1 MNKTVSVLLSIYK
14 VEEYLEE
21 CLDSILAQSYENLEI
36 VCVDNGSPD
45 GCGKILERYAQK
57 DSRIKV
63 VTLPENKKL
72 CGGRNAG
79 LDNATG
85 DYICF
90 VDPDDWI
97 EKDHIKAMV
106 DAIENIKDPDGNPLN
121 LVVNYNAINYMI
133 TPEQDIK
140 KIFIFDTAPGIK
152 TPKDYNSYIRLE
164 TDIPMWGRLYRKS
177 FLDKWNVRFLDGFQ
191 TDNIPYTFKLMAH
204 LKYWYCIKG
213 EKNAIYWRRL
223 ITDDGAIT
231 GVVLYKNLE
240 IPDTF
245 DNLYDYLVE
254 YGAERKIR
262 IPFYLFFTLCF
273 FRHVDQPRYYEK
285 YKALMR
291 KMEDSIKT
299 SGIYTQDD
307 INLCNL
313 LLYTNGVFDFN
324 SKYFAPVPIHQTN
337 RYEREWI
344 FFHIFKFFHILKKA
358 GKTKYYIFGI
368 PILKTR
374 FKAGKTKWYLFSFIP
389 FMTVRTKEN

>member
-1 MNKTVSVLLSIYK
+1 MTKKVSVLLSIYN
-14 VEEYLEE
+14 VEKYLEE

-106 DAIENIKDPDGNPLN
+106 DAIENIKDPDGDLLN
-121 LVVNYNAINYMI
+121 LVVNFSAVSYLDENKETLFKFPNICGLKSIDEYNKFNL
-133 TPEQDIK
+133 T
-140 KIFIFDTAPGIK
+140 DTA
-152 TPKDYNSYIRLE
+152 
-164 TDIPMWGRLYRKS
+164 IPMWGRLYRKS

-191 TDNIPYTFKLMAH
+191 TDNIPYTLKLMVH

-213 EKNAIYWRRL
+213 ERNATYWRRM
-223 ITDDGAIT
+223 ITPDGSMT
-231 GVVLYKNLE
+231 NTVLNKNLE
-240 IPDTF
+240 IPDTLE
-245 DNLYDYLVE
+245 NLWDYLVE
-254 YGAERKIR
+254 HNAERKIR
-262 IPFYLFFTLCF
+262 IPFHLFWTVCYP
-273 FRHVDQPRYYEK
+273 RHIDQPRLYEK
-285 YKALMR
+285 YKALMH
-291 KMEDSIKT
+291 KMEDIIKT

-324 SKYFAPVPIHQTN
+324 SKYFAPAPICRTN

>member
-1 MNKTVSVLLSIYK
+1 MNSEKKLVSVLLSIYN
-14 VEEYLEE
+14 VEKYLEE

-57 DSRIKV
+57 DERVKV
-63 VTLPENKKL
+63 VALSENRKL

-85 DYICF
+85 DYVCF

-106 DAIENIKDPDGNPLN
+106 DAIENIKDPDGKQLN

-133 TPEQDIK
+133 QRDGDVKNIYVFDITKGFKTPE
-140 KIFIFDTAPGIK
+140 
-152 TPKDYNSYIRLE
+152 DYNKAAALE
-164 TDIPMWGRLYRKS
+164 INIPMWGRLYRKS

-191 TDNIPYTFKLMAH
+191 MDNIPYTLKLMSH

-213 EKNAIYWRRL
+213 EQNATYWRRL
-223 ITDDGAIT
+223 ITPDGAMT
-231 GVVLYKNLE
+231 NTVLYKNLE

-245 DNLYDYLVE
+245 ENLWDYLVE
-254 YGAERKIR
+254 HNAERKIR
-262 IPFYLFFTLCF
+262 IPFHNLFTLCYPHHND
-273 FRHVDQPRYYEK
+273 RPRYYEK

-291 KMEDSIKT
+291 KMEDVIKT
-299 SGIYTQDD
+299 SGIYTSDD

-313 LLYTNGVFDFN
+313 ILYTNRVYDFN
-324 SKYFAPVPIHQTN
+324 GKYFAPVPVIINQHDK
-337 RYEREWI
+337 EWI
-344 FFHIFKFFHILKKA
+344 FLRIFKFFHIKTDGKKIKWYVFGVPVLKIK
-358 GKTKYYIFGI
+358 KMCEENKYYLFGF
-368 PILKTR
+368 LH
-374 FKAGKTKWYLFSFIP
+374 
-389 FMTVRTKEN
+389 FMTVKIK